1 MCYNLTIRKE
11 RDWTVNE
18 VAIYNETKEEFPYK
32 DIIEKVADKA
42 FEIERLKNASCS
54 IIIVDNDYI
63 HKLNKEYR
71 GIDRAT
77 DVISFALEDD
87 KSMVIPDNI
96 RLLGDIYISLDKAK
110 EQAVLCGHSLERE
123 LCFLAVHGI
132 YHLLGYDHET
142 EEESKVMFKKQE
154 EVLEAYGITR

>member
-1 MCYNLTIRKE
+1 M
-11 RDWTVNE
+11 NE
-18 VAIYNETKEEFPYK
+18 VAIYNKTDEEFTYS
-32 DIIEKVADKA
+32 DIIEKVVNKA
-42 FEIERLKNASCS
+42 FEVEGVKKASCS
-54 IIIVDNDYI
+54 IIIVDNTFI

-71 GIDRAT
+71 GIDRVT

-110 EQAVLCGHSLERE
+110 EQAREYGHSLERE
-123 LCFLAVHGI
+123 LCFLSIHGL
-132 YHLLGYDHET
+132 YHLLGYDHESK
-142 EEESKVMFKKQE
+142 EEEKIMFKKQE

>member
-1 MCYNLTIRKE
+1 M
-11 RDWTVNE
+11 NE
-18 VAIYNETKEEFPYK
+18 VTIYNKTDEEFTYE
-32 DIIEKVADKA
+32 DIIEKVVFKA
-42 FEIERLKNASCS
+42 FEVEGVKKASCS
-54 IIIVDNDYI
+54 IIIVDNTFI

-71 GIDRAT
+71 GIDRVT

-110 EQAVLCGHSLERE
+110 EQAREYGHSLERE
-123 LCFLAVHGI
+123 LCFLSIHGL
-132 YHLLGYDHET
+132 YHLLGYDHESK
-142 EEESKVMFKKQE
+142 EEEKIMFKKQE

>member
-1 MCYNLTIRKE
+1 MIYK
-11 RDWTVNE
+11 VNE
-18 VAIYNETKEEFPYK
+18 ITIYNETSFEFPYQ
-32 DIIEKVADKA
+32 DIIEKIVNKA
-42 FEIERLKNASCS
+42 LEIEGVKKASCS

-71 GIDRAT
+71 GIDRVT
-77 DVISFALEDD
+77 DVISFALEDE
-87 KSMVIPDNI
+87 KSMVIPDEI

-110 EQAVLCGHSLERE
+110 EQAKEYGHSIKRE

-142 EEESKVMFKKQE
+142 KEEEEIMFKKQE
-154 EVLEAYGITR
+154 EVLEYYGITR